1 MNKVLECYKKN
12 SNGQMTD
19 NLSAIVH
26 SSLFHTEFAMVN
38 GFEWLST
45 IGLGDYGNQENM
57 VKLLIDQVVFES
69 ASPDLSGLLE
79 STHICLQTLR
89 GLASEHEWI
98 KWIAE
103 GGEIPNIASLYLALR
118 WIHDNFI
125 KMRYGTP
132 VPLSETFDIPFF
144 ALIGRKK
151 KLRKQSPGRIR
162 SFDFVGKLSVEE
174 WEEWLSRV
182 KILVMGVKLG
192 GLGCG
197 PTHAQHRFARDPDGV
212 CGHIYSA

>member
-12 SNGQMTD
+12 SNGQMTN

-45 IGLGDYGNQENM
+45 IGLGDYGNQENI

-69 ASPDLSGLLE
+69 ASPDLSGVLE
-79 STHICLQTLR
+79 STQTCLQTLR

-98 KWIAE
+98 MWVS
-103 GGEIPNIASLYLALR
+103 GSVTPNIGSLYMALR

-125 KMRYGTP
+125 KMRYGDP
-132 VPLSETFDIPFF
+132 LPLSGKSDVPFF
-144 ALIGRKK
+144 AFIDHKK

-174 WEEWLSRV
+174 WEEWSNRV